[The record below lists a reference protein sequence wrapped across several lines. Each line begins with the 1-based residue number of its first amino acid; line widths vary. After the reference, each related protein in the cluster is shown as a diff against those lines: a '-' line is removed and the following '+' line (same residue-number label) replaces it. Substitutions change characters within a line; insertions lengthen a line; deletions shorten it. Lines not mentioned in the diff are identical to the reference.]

1 MKSAIKLWAMSAH
14 LRKQQNASAD
24 RSEQSFTNVGASM
37 QICMSWC
44 CARGEDAYLQWVTET
59 GQKLP
64 QEMIIMNSCD
74 WFGISEM
81 KKERDLCSCLT
92 LIPSYILGYLELP
105 QLLMGALQI
114 KNDKKQEAS
123 NSFFKTKAI
132 SILDSKSA

>member
-1 MKSAIKLWAMSAH
+1 
-14 LRKQQNASAD
+14 
-24 RSEQSFTNVGASM
+24 
-37 QICMSWC
+37 
-44 CARGEDAYLQWVTET
+44 
-59 GQKLP
+59 
-64 QEMIIMNSCD
+64 
-74 WFGISEM
+74 M
-81 KKERDLCSCLT
+81 KKERDLCSRLS